1 MSLLKKKLAAALNEE
16 KREKQNYFNW
26 EMVWNVS
33 FVKMVLFDP
42 LFIFNVTLNKLL
54 KLIDKNIKNVLVN
67 SKMIG

>member
-1 MSLLKKKLAAALNEE
+1 
-16 KREKQNYFNW
+16 
-26 EMVWNVS
+26 MVWNVS